1 MSPRPALGRINL
13 CRLLRN
19 SPHNAIREL
28 RPRQALVYDFIM
40 EATKKKT
47 RASGSYS
54 VQGRKVKILQTQDKH
69 KLWNDLFYITESQ
82 ITSLKVKIDSGAE
95 LDNKDM
101 SKLDSCYNGMKKLL
115 EIETALKSDAIAS
128 MTTEDLKRVAKKA
141 IRESK

>member
-1 MSPRPALGRINL
+1 
-13 CRLLRN
+13 
-19 SPHNAIREL
+19 
-28 RPRQALVYDFIM
+28 M

-47 RASGSYS
+47 RSAGSYS

-82 ITSLKVKIDSGAE
+82 ITSLKDKIDSGDE

-101 SKLDSCYNGMKKLL
+101 SKLDSCYNGMKRLL

-128 MTTEDLKRVAKKA
+128 MTTDDLKRIAKKA